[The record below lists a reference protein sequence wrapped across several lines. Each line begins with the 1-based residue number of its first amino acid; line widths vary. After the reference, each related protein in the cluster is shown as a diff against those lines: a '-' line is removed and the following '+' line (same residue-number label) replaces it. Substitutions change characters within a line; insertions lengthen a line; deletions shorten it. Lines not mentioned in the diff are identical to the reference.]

1 MEGLGRGHFGS
12 DMINP
17 EIELFLNGSVRS
29 GVRSA
34 TVAELVVELELPGPA
49 LLIEHNGKALH
60 RSEWSSTRLNPGDR
74 LEFVR
79 IVAGG

>member
-1 MEGLGRGHFGS
+1 MRG
-12 DMINP
+12 
-17 EIELFLNGSVRS
+17 EIQLFLNGEPRA

-34 TVAELVVELELPGPA
+34 TVADLVLELDLPGPA
-49 LLIEHNGKALH
+49 LLIEWNGKALH
-60 RSEWSSTRLNPGDR
+60 RSEWALAVLEDGDR